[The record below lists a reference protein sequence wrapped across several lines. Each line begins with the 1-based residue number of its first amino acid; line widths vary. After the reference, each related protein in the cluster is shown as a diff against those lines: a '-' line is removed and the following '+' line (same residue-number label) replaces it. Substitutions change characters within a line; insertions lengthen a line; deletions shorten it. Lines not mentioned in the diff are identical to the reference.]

1 MIKKFFVLVSLISL
15 MLLRPGAAGEID
27 AMDYSVR
34 SDRSKQIGEV
44 HSKKLDARAEILAE
58 YLAKYNSPLQYH
70 AQDFIDA
77 ADTYN
82 VDWKLVPSIAGV
94 ESTFGKHIPGGH
106 GEYISY
112 NAWGWGVY
120 GDQSLGFRSWR
131 DGIYTVTGGLRTG
144 YLNKGLTDPYAINRV
159 YAASPTW
166 GAHVTFFLNDLDK
179 FINSRSSGE
188 LALNPVNNEAGASAQ
203 LLIEN

>member
-1 MIKKFFVLVSLISL
+1 MNKFKLLIPA
-15 MLLRPGAAGEID
+15 MLLLTLSASTGSQMVVAKSTEQPVESR
-27 AMDYSVR
+27 
-34 SDRSKQIGEV
+34 Q
-44 HSKKLDARAEILAE
+44 LDKRAEILSK
-58 YLAKYNSPLQYH
+58 YLESYDSPLQYH
-70 AQDFIDA
+70 AQDFVDA
-77 ADTYN
+77 ADEYN

-131 DGIYTVTGGLRTG
+131 DGIYTVTGGLRKG
-144 YLNKGLTDPYAINRV
+144 YLNKGLNDPYAINKV

-166 GAHVTFFLNDLDK
+166 GAHVTFFLNDLNK
-179 FINSRSSGE
+179 FTANYQSDQVSV
-188 LALNPVNNEAGASAQ
+188 VNVQSKIAGSSAQ
-203 LLIEN
+203 IAYIVK